1 MPLRTDP
8 GQLGGDAIV
17 NTLFG
22 DNNPGALVTF
32 GPVGLRRGLSEM
44 RGTCHVG
51 GKTPVTW
58 YGSLLLLKN
67 GGDHSFGGRFG
78 PLRNRPPIL

>member
-1 MPLRTDP
+1 MLSISWAKDHVPAILEAYYP

-22 DNNPGALVTF
+22 DNNPG
-32 GPVGLRRGLSEM
+32 
-44 RGTCHVG
+44 

-58 YGSLLLLKN
+58 
-67 GGDHSFGGRFG
+67 
-78 PLRNRPPIL
+78 

>member
-1 MPLRTDP
+1 MLSISWAKEHIPAILEAYYP

-22 DNNPGALVTF
+22 DNNPG
-32 GPVGLRRGLSEM
+32 
-44 RGTCHVG
+44 

-58 YGSLLLLKN
+58 YAEPLLSQSQL
-67 GGDHSFGGRFG
+67 SAS
-78 PLRNRPPIL
+78 